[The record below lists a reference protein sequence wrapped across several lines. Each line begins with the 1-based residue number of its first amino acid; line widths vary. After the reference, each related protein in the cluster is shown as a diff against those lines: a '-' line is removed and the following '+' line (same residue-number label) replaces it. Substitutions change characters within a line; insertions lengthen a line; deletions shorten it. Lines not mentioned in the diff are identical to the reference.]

1 MAYPSSSERYS
12 SHISTAG
19 DSISS
24 GDHPSAADRARY
36 PDLYPTTEEVVY
48 SSQRA
53 SQPTETSGSETTPA
67 SQQLLLDRP
76 SGTYHYSRSLTPT
89 IIGMVRSAFPNA
101 GMAEVGDLVQ
111 ELTELVRQREKE
123 TRDRHAQQ
131 VCWIGSLENHVREL
145 NFQIA
150 GYQRTIRDVDTRLR
164 ATGLLDPRPAG
175 TGFLGAR
182 YGSPD
187 VTDPLSSSSTL

>member
-12 SHISTAG
+12 SHISTAD

-24 GDHPSAADRARY
+24 GAHPSAADRARY
-36 PDLYPTTEEVVY
+36 PDLYPTAEEAIY

-53 SQPTETSGSETTPA
+53 SQPTETTPA

-76 SGTYHYSRSLTPT
+76 SGTYHHSRSLTPA

-101 GMAEVGDLVQ
+101 GLAEVGDLVQ

-131 VCWIGSLENHVREL
+131 VRWIGSLENHVREL
-145 NFQIA
+145 NFQLA
-150 GYQRTIRDVDTRLR
+150 GYQRTIHDVDSCLH

-175 TGFLGAR
+175 TGFLSAHCS
-182 YGSPD
+182 SPD
-187 VTDPLSSSSTL
+187 ASDPLPSSSTL

>member
-1 MAYPSSSERYS
+1 MAYPTSSERYS
-12 SHISTAG
+12 SHISNAD

-24 GDHPSAADRARY
+24 GAYPSAADRARY

-53 SQPTETSGSETTPA
+53 SQPTKITPA

-76 SGTYHYSRSLTPT
+76 SGTYHYSHSLTPA

-101 GMAEVGDLVQ
+101 GPAEVGDLVQ

-123 TRDRHAQQ
+123 TRDCHAQQ
-131 VCWIGSLENHVREL
+131 TRWIGSLENHVREL

-150 GYQRTIRDVDTRLR
+150 GYQRTIRDVNARLR
-164 ATGLLDPRPAG
+164 STGLLDPRPAG
-175 TGFLGAR
+175 TGFLGAH
-182 YGSPD
+182 YGSPEA
-187 VTDPLSSSSTL
+187 TDPPSSSSTL

>member
-1 MAYPSSSERYS
+1 MAHLTSSERYS
-12 SHISTAG
+12 SHISGAD

-24 GDHPSAADRARY
+24 GAYPSAADRAQY
-36 PDLYPTTEEVVY
+36 PNLYPTAEEVIY

-53 SQPTETSGSETTPA
+53 SQPAETTPA

-76 SGTYHYSRSLTPT
+76 SRTYHYSCSLTPAV
-89 IIGMVRSAFPNA
+89 IGMVHSVFPNV

-111 ELTELVRQREKE
+111 ELTELVRQRERE
-123 TRDRHAQQ
+123 TRNRHAQQ
-131 VCWIGSLENHVREL
+131 VRWIGSLENHVREL

-164 ATGLLDPRPAG
+164 ATGLLDPQPAG
-175 TGFLGAR
+175 TG
-182 YGSPD
+182 
-187 VTDPLSSSSTL
+187 

>member
-1 MAYPSSSERYS
+1 MAYPMSSEHYS
-12 SHISTAG
+12 SHISTTD

-24 GDHPSAADRARY
+24 GAHPSAADRAQY
-36 PDLYPTTEEVVY
+36 PDLYSTTEEVTY
-48 SSQRA
+48 STQRV
-53 SQPTETSGSETTPA
+53 SQPAEVTPV

-76 SGTYHYSRSLTPT
+76 SRTYHYSRSLTPA

-123 TRDRHAQQ
+123 TRDRQGQQ
-131 VCWIGSLENHVREL
+131 IRWIGSLENHVREL

-150 GYQRTIRDVDTRLR
+150 GYQRTIRDVDARLR
-164 ATGLLDPRPAG
+164 VTGLLDPQPAG
-175 TGFLGAR
+175 TRFLGAH
-182 YGSPD
+182 YDSPD
-187 VTDPLSSSSTL
+187 ATDPLPSSSTL

>member
-12 SHISTAG
+12 SHISTAD

-36 PDLYPTTEEVVY
+36 PDLYPTTEEVIY

-53 SQPTETSGSETTPA
+53 SQPTETTSV
-67 SQQLLLDRP
+67 SQQLPLDRP
-76 SGTYHYSRSLTPT
+76 SRTYHHSRSLAPAV
-89 IIGMVRSAFPNA
+89 IGMVRSVFPNA
-101 GMAEVGDLVQ
+101 GPAEVGDLVQ
-111 ELTELVRQREKE
+111 ELMELVCQREKE

-131 VCWIGSLENHVREL
+131 TRWIGSLENHVREL

-150 GYQRTIRDVDTRLR
+150 GYQRTICDVDARLQ
-164 ATGLLDPRPAG
+164 ATGLLNPRPAG
-175 TGFLGAR
+175 TGFLGAH

-187 VTDPLSSSSTL
+187 ATDPPSSSSTL